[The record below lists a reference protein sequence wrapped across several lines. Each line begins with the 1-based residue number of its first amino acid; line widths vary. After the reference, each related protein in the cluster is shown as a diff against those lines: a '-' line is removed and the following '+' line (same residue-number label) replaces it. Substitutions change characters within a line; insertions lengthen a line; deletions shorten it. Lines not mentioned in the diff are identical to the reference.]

1 MPVGGVGEGPR
12 APSASDSI
20 FDRGRLSDTV
30 RPQIEQRAFAEE
42 ASRAARPD
50 AAAGRSN
57 AAAAR
62 PDVAAGRDP
71 MRAAL
76 DAPSRVNTE
85 SMPEGGLSPSTASAR
100 NRFDAQRDQLT
111 GSALQPREIVAR
123 QTPPRAELGQ
133 RSSIDDARAV
143 ERSSGDR
150 VRAQRSDDDRMAAVR
165 VDSRRTERV
174 SRRDEAAPAMA
185 TAAEDLRSRLKDESV
200 RSADVMTEAATQRAL
215 RDYLRAG

>member
-1 MPVGGVGEGPR
+1 VPVGGVGEGPR

-42 ASRAARPD
+42 ASR
-50 AAAGRSN
+50 
-57 AAAAR
+57 AAR

>member
-42 ASRAARPD
+42 ASR
-50 AAAGRSN
+50 
-57 AAAAR
+57 AAR

>member
-1 MPVGGVGEGPR
+1 MVSVGGVNAGPR

-20 FDRGRLSDTV
+20 FDRGRLGDTM
-30 RPQIEQRAFAEE
+30 RERLEQMAFAEE
-42 ASRAARPD
+42 ARRAARPD
-50 AAAGRSN
+50 AAA
-57 AAAAR
+57 A
-62 PDVAAGRDP
+62 RDP
-71 MRAAL
+71 MRTARDAA
-76 DAPSRVNTE
+76 SRANTAV
-85 SMPEGGLSPSTASAR
+85 MAEGGLSPSTASTR
-100 NRFDAQRDQLT
+100 NRFDAQRDQLS

-123 QTPPRAELGQ
+123 QTAPRAEFGQ
-133 RSSIDDARAV
+133 RSSIDDARAA

-150 VRAQRSDDDRMAAVR
+150 VRAQRSDDDRMASVR
-165 VDSRRTERV
+165 VDSRRAERV

>member
-1 MPVGGVGEGPR
+1 MVPVGGVGEGPR

-42 ASRAARPD
+42 ASR
-50 AAAGRSN
+50 
-57 AAAAR
+57 AAR